1 MPWREDGIGDAD
13 YESAIDLV
21 LLPVIRQFA
30 PQLLLVSAGFD
41 AADGDVQVRI
51 RTRTRARPR
60 QAAAGQ
66 TAWAQ
71 MRDGMRGVQGRMK
84 LSPAGFGSM
93 TAALLSLGARSPLSL
108 LNLSTSPRG
117 RLSAAMCSGHTHA
130 RRPCVIFSLFPSWLS
145 VGSDAGGCCA
155 GVPSVFALEGGYNIP
170 VNSSSC
176 EAVLRVLLGEAP
188 PKRPEARLS
197 RSCEDTLRAVMQV
210 MREPSHAYT

>member
-13 YESAIDLV
+13 YESAIEYV

-93 TAALLSLGARSPLSL
+93 TAALLSLGACPCHFCPEPQRID
-108 LNLSTSPRG
+108 PRG
-117 RLSAAMCSGHTHA
+117 GVRVAMPGGQTHA
-130 RRPCVIFSLFPSWLS
+130 RR
-145 VGSDAGGCCA
+145 
-155 GVPSVFALEGGYNIP
+155 
-170 VNSSSC
+170 
-176 EAVLRVLLGEAP
+176 LRVFISLSLPAPALG
-188 PKRPEARLS
+188 
-197 RSCEDTLRAVMQV
+197 RS
-210 MREPSHAYT
+210 